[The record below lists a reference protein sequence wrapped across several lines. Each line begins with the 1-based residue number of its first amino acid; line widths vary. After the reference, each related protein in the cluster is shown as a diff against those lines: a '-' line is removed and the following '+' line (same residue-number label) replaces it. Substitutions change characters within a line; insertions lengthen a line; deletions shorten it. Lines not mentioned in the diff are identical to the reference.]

1 MLNIYKEEN
10 VSFVQVFYFL
20 FFDTVFITYMYI
32 LATSS
37 LFYSIAFILSQLITF
52 QTFCRQLS
60 ESIFL

>member
-1 MLNIYKEEN
+1 MLTIYKEEN

-52 QTFCRQLS
+52 QTFC
-60 ESIFL
+60 